1 MSKSIQKKDNEKNHN
16 GYEEISTFSL
26 PRQEQNDGGLD
37 PKLIVFTIFRYKWLI
52 LLFLITGGVAAWFYA
67 DTIPPTYESA
77 GTLLITTKDQGGNNE
92 LSRIINQTTGGG
104 MNATLANEMQI
115 IQSRSF
121 ARQVARKL
129 DEDPTID
136 KGELPAFWRE
146 REDGSVD
153 RKDIDGVA
161 NSIRSGLSVQL
172 LNRDS
177 EVLELRFNSTSPV
190 ETATMINSAME
201 VYVEESTVQ
210 NRQAAD
216 STSKFLETERAQLKQ
231 QLDESERE
239 LEEFMD
245 RTGIVRVDNQ
255 ATSAVTRR
263 EQIQAEIE
271 EVQLDLESVELA
283 ISSQEEELERIRPGL
298 LSDFT
303 EAVAPR
309 IRSYQEQLSEYERE
323 RYLIL
328 QNYPNVRQREE
339 TPPQLERLDRQIE
352 ELKEQITE
360 LSGDIFSE
368 EDEYMGMESAER
380 TQMVNEIQNRLVE
393 LRMQRDQYQS
403 RLEVLN
409 ERKRDA
415 DESFEAMPREMIQL
429 AQLQREVEMNEQLY
443 IDVSRNY
450 ADMATWKETQ
460 YGNGRIV
467 DLATIPGAP
476 ISPNKILILMM
487 GVVLSGMIA
496 GFIIVVR
503 EFFDNSISSIGTIK
517 SQDLPM
523 LAAIPAF
530 KKITS
535 QNGTE
540 DFKVGKGKIPNEMV
554 LFRDRSSIVSESI
567 RRLKNNIVFQNSD
580 NIPKTIAITSSEKG
594 EGKSTIACNLAV
606 AFADE
611 GHKTLIIDTDF
622 RRPRVHTLFGLSNN
636 KGISNLI
643 QRESSTSE
651 IIQNTEIKYL
661 KVISAGSNIE
671 RPESLV
677 NHKNFATFLEKMDK
691 LFDVIIL
698 DTPPFGIISD
708 STSLLR
714 KADATVVVAK
724 YRKTNKE
731 VYMHTLEE
739 LRRINA
745 NVCGMVLNDFDPGKD
760 PAGQYGAG
768 YYKSLYSGYGEY
780 A

>member
-1 MSKSIQKKDNEKNHN
+1 MSKSIQKSNNGKN
-16 GYEEISTFSL
+16 GYKEISTFSL
-26 PRQEQNDGGLD
+26 PRQEQQQDGGLD

-52 LLFLITGGVAAWFYA
+52 LLFLIMGGVAAWFYS
-67 DTIPPTYESA
+67 DTIPPEYESR
-77 GTLLITTKDQGGNNE
+77 GTLLITTNNQGGNE

-115 IQSRSF
+115 IQSQSF

-129 DEDPTID
+129 NEDPNLNIED
-136 KGELPAFWRE
+136 LPAFWIE

-153 RKDIDGVA
+153 RRNVDGVA
-161 NSIRSGLSVQL
+161 NRIRSGLSVQL
-172 LNRDS
+172 VNRDS
-177 EVLELRFNSTSPV
+177 DVLELRFNSTSPI
-190 ETATMINSAME
+190 ETATVINNAME
-201 VYVEESTVQ
+201 VYVEESTSQ

-216 STSKFLETERAQLKQ
+216 STSKFLENERAQLRE

-239 LEEFMD
+239 LQAFMD

-255 ATSAVTRR
+255 ATSAVNRR

-283 ISSQEEELERIRPGL
+283 IQSQESELERIRPGL

-309 IRSYQEQLSEYERE
+309 IRSYQEALSEYERE

-339 TPPQLERLDRQIE
+339 IPPQLQRLDRQIE

-368 EDEYMGMESAER
+368 QDEYMGMESAER
-380 TQMVNEIQNRLVE
+380 TQMVNEIQSRLVE

-403 RLEVLN
+403 RIQVLN
-409 ERKRDA
+409 QRKIDA
-415 DESFEAMPREMIQL
+415 DDSFEALPREMIQL

-443 IDVSRNY
+443 LDVSRHY

-467 DLATIPGAP
+467 DLASIPGAP
-476 ISPNKILILMM
+476 ISPNKIIITIM
-487 GVVLSGMIA
+487 GIMLAGMIA

-503 EFFDNSISSIGTIK
+503 EFFDNTISSISAIK
-517 SQDLPM
+517 THDLPM

-530 KKITS
+530 KEIPVG
-535 QNGTE
+535 NGT
-540 DFKVGKGKIPNEMV
+540 DSYKVGKGEIPNEMV

-567 RRLKNNIVFQNSD
+567 RRLKNNIIFQNSD
-580 NIPKTIAITSSEKG
+580 NIPKTIALTSSEKG

-611 GHKTLIIDTDF
+611 GYKTLVIDTDF
-622 RRPRVHTLFGLSNN
+622 RRPRVHKLFGLSNDN
-636 KGISNLI
+636 GISNLI
-643 QRESSTSE
+643 NGESAASE
-651 IIQNTEIKYL
+651 IIQSTEIKYL

-677 NHKNFATFLEKMDK
+677 NHKNFGVFLEKMEK
-691 LFDVIIL
+691 LFDVIIM

-714 KADATVVVAK
+714 KADATVMVAK

-731 VYMHTLEE
+731 VYLHTLEE

-745 NVCGMVLNDFDPGKD
+745 NVCGMVLNDFEPRKD
-760 PAGQYGAG
+760 PAAQYGAG
-768 YYKSLYSGYGEY
+768 YYKSLYGGYGAY